1 MTESTAI
8 TARVRET
15 MGKANRRLAAAGEIP
30 AVLYGP
36 GRDTVALS
44 LDRHDFELMMSHH
57 GAGSTIVTIALEG
70 EKKPVNAVI
79 REVQHSPVK
88 GTIMHVDFLAIRMDQ
103 KLQATV
109 SFHFVGES
117 PGVKAGGV
125 LMHSM
130 RELMVEALPAN
141 LPDSLDID
149 ISGLEIG
156 QSITVSDLTAPEGVE
171 ITDDPEGVVCSVTV
185 PTAEPTEEEL
195 AAEAA
200 EPEVIGEEASEE
212 SSEEA

>member
-8 TARVRET
+8 TAHVRET
-15 MGKANRRLAAAGEIP
+15 VGKANRRLAEAGQIP

-36 GRDTVALS
+36 GRETVALA
-44 LDRHDFELMMSHH
+44 LDRHDFELMMAHH
-57 GAGSTIVTIALEG
+57 GAGSTLVSISVDG

-79 REVQHSPVK
+79 REIQHGPVK
-88 GTIMHVDFLAIRMDQ
+88 GTILHVDFLAIRMDQ
-103 KLQATV
+103 KLAATV
-109 SFHFVGES
+109 PFHFVGES

-125 LMHSM
+125 LMHTM
-130 RELMVEALPAN
+130 REVAVEALPAD
-141 LPDSLDID
+141 LPEALDVD
-149 ISGLEIG
+149 ISALEIG
-156 QSITVSDLTAPEGVE
+156 QSFTVADLTAPEAVE

-195 AAEAA
+195 AAAGEEA

-212 SSEEA
+212 D

>member
-44 LDRHDFELMMSHH
+44 LDRHDFELMMSQH
-57 GAGSTIVTIALEG
+57 GGGSTIVTIALEG

-130 RELMVEALPAN
+130 RELMVEALPAD
-141 LPDSLDID
+141 LPDSLDVD

-156 QSITVSDLTAPEGVE
+156 QSVTVADLTAPEGVE

-200 EPEVIGEEASEE
+200 EPEVIGEEVSEE

>member
-8 TARVRET
+8 TARVREA
-15 MGKANRRLAAAGEIP
+15 MGKANRRLASAGEIP

-44 LDRHDFELMMSHH
+44 LNRHDFELMMSHH
-57 GAGSTIVTIALEG
+57 GAGSTIVSIALEG

-103 KLQATV
+103 KLQATL

-130 RELMVEALPAN
+130 RELMVEALPAD
-141 LPDSLDID
+141 LPDSLDVD

-156 QSITVSDLTAPEGVE
+156 QSVSVADLTAPEGVE

-195 AAEAA
+195 AEEAA
-200 EPEVIGEEASEE
+200 EPEVIGEEVSEE
-212 SSEEA
+212 SSEED

>member
-57 GAGSTIVTIALEG
+57 GAGSTIVSIALEG

-103 KLQATV
+103 KLQATL
-109 SFHFVGES
+109 SFRFVGES

-130 RELMVEALPAN
+130 RELMVEALPAD
-141 LPDSLDID
+141 LPDSLDVD

-156 QSITVSDLTAPEGVE
+156 QSVTVADLTAPEGVE
-171 ITDDPEGVVCSVTV
+171 ITDDPEGVVCSVTT

-195 AAEAA
+195 AEEEV

>member
-8 TARVRET
+8 TARVREA

-44 LDRHDFELMMSHH
+44 LNRHDFELMMSHH
-57 GAGSTIVTIALEG
+57 GAGSTIVSIALEG

-103 KLQATV
+103 KLQATL

-130 RELMVEALPAN
+130 RELMVEALPAD
-141 LPDSLDID
+141 LPDSLDVD

-156 QSITVSDLTAPEGVE
+156 QSVSVADLTAPEGVE

-195 AAEAA
+195 AEEAA
-200 EPEVIGEEASEE
+200 EPEVIGEEVSEE
-212 SSEEA
+212 SSEED